1 MALLNNIPLA
11 IIPCAVTCFKV
22 AIDHY
27 IFCPSGAKNVPIVW
41 RRENHY
47 QYTTNNMQIRKQSEK
62 TRDMSSCHEKNNG
75 YLGLSKRSFMPQLWE
90 EVRPHFDTYAPV

>member
-11 IIPCAVTCFKV
+11 IIPCAVTCFKI

-41 RRENHY
+41 RGK
-47 QYTTNNMQIRKQSEK
+47 TTTSTPPMTCK
-62 TRDMSSCHEKNNG
+62 
-75 YLGLSKRSFMPQLWE
+75 
-90 EVRPHFDTYAPV
+90 

>member
-27 IFCPSGAKNVPIVW
+27 IFCPSGAKKVPIVW
-41 RRENHY
+41 RGK
-47 QYTTNNMQIRKQSEK
+47 TTTSTPPMTCK
-62 TRDMSSCHEKNNG
+62 
-75 YLGLSKRSFMPQLWE
+75 
-90 EVRPHFDTYAPV
+90 